1 MLYVVH
7 DSQGRITQANKI
19 FAPAPGYEGQLRD
32 LGYSFVTDQKRM
44 IVPSEEFWVYKEKLR
59 KRPSLSVLAPRRRIK
74 AGGAE
79 RAVLHGVPKAAVVT
93 LTMEG
98 VLLYQGTPG
107 EALCEF
113 ALPVPGLYR
122 FAVDLWPARL
132 FVADIEAEA

>member
-7 DSQGRITQANKI
+7 NEQGRITQANKI

-32 LGYSFVTDQKRM
+32 LGYSFVQDEKRM
-44 IVPSEEFWVYKEKLR
+44 IVPGEEFWVHKDKLR
-59 KRPSLSVLAPRRRIK
+59 KRPDLSVLAPRRRIK

-79 RAVLHGVPKAAVVT
+79 RAVLHGVPKAALVT
-93 LTMEG
+93 LTMDG
-98 VLLYQGTPG
+98 VQLYQGTPG
-107 EALCEF
+107 ETLCEF

-132 FVADIEAEA
+132 FVVEIEAVA